1 MQRNLLMRAVMAL
14 GIGLACA
21 STAGAQGFGIYEYSA
36 CQMALG
42 GAGVAAPCNDGSAN
56 FYNPAAIVWDGR
68 LVGFAGVIIAP
79 RGGFTQDVTGATSDL
94 VDRYFPV
101 PAFYYVQ
108 PIGKSFAFGFA
119 FGAPY
124 GLSTEWPD
132 DSIGRFLGY
141 KSKVEGIYLQPT
153 FAWKAGEKF
162 AFGFGLDFT
171 MTRLELKQHADLYYV
186 PIPGTPYTF
195 GTIPGGVPRGTDF
208 ADIQLKGDSTQIGY
222 HVGALVKPSK
232 QFAFGLRY
240 LSKQY
245 SEVDD
250 GTIDTTQI
258 LTGRTLPPFLPPPL
272 GGASIDTLV
281 APQFT
286 VGTLQDQSARA
297 RGYCDGA
304 DCKGIPLP
312 DQLVVGIA
320 IMPTDQWK
328 FAFDYQW
335 VHWSEFKQLNVLG
348 DAGLEETVWEK
359 YDDTNGFRFG
369 VEYAV
374 KQGIALRGGFV
385 AHNAAAPD
393 ETVTPNLP
401 EADRKLYTMG
411 FGAYLGKGFTLDF
424 AYNYLQQD
432 DRRGRSTDCGQ
443 EEPTTACND
452 GLYQFHANLFGTSL
466 TWKF

>member
-1 MQRNLLMRAVMAL
+1 MAL

-21 STAGAQGFGIYEYSA
+21 GTAGAQGFGIYEYSA

-56 FYNPAAIVWDGR
+56 FYNPAAIAFDGR
-68 LVGFAGVIIAP
+68 LVGLAGVLIAP

-101 PAFYYVQ
+101 PAVYYVQ

-124 GLSTEWPD
+124 GLSTEWPE
-132 DSIGRFLGY
+132 DSLGRFLGY

-153 FAWKAGEKF
+153 FAWKAGDKF
-162 AFGFGLDFT
+162 AVGFGLDFT

-186 PIPGTPYTF
+186 PITGTPYTF
-195 GTIPGGVPRGTDF
+195 GTIPGGVPQGTDF
-208 ADIQLKGDSTQIGY
+208 ADIRLKGDTTQIGY
-222 HVGALVKPSK
+222 HVGALIKPSK
-232 QFAFGLRY
+232 QFAIGARY
-240 LSKQY
+240 LAKQK
-245 SEVDD
+245 SEVDE

-258 LTGRTLPPFLPPPL
+258 MTGRSLPAFLPPPL
-272 GGASIDTLV
+272 GGASIDQLV

-286 VGTLQDQSARA
+286 VGRLQDQDAVTEVT
-297 RGYCDGA
+297 
-304 DCKGIPLP
+304 LP
-312 DQLVVGIA
+312 DQFVVGIA

-328 FAFDYQW
+328 ILFDYQW
-335 VHWSEFKQLNVLG
+335 VNWSVFDELAVVG
-348 DAGLEETVWEK
+348 SAGLVERVPEK
-359 YDDTNGFRFG
+359 YEDTNGLRFG

-374 KQGIALRGGFV
+374 KKGVAVRGGFV

-432 DRRGRSTDCGQ
+432 DRRGRSTNCGQ

-466 TWKF
+466 TWRF